1 VQFNPLADRGNSDFD
16 QRHNLVLFSY
26 WNLPTLFAAS
36 KTRFLL
42 CDWTVGELAAFRSGF
57 PYTVIGTTHAILG
70 QGLILNNRPNVINPG
85 QAVLPNPVPVAGGV
99 QLLNPAAFAQA
110 APSMLGNA
118 GRNAFIGPGFYSVD
132 ISIARSFGLRWL
144 GESGRLKFRADMFNV
159 LNHANLGNPDSLLT
173 DPPSSTFGIA
183 TFGRQ
188 GRQSGFPA
196 VSPLNETPRQIQ
208 LSLKLE
214 F

>member
-1 VQFNPLADRGNSDFD
+1 
-16 QRHNLVLFSY
+16 
-26 WNLPTLFAAS
+26 
-36 KTRFLL
+36 
-42 CDWTVGELAAFRSGF
+42 
-57 PYTVIGTTHAILG
+57 
-70 QGLILNNRPNVINPG
+70 
-85 QAVLPNPVPVAGGV
+85 V
-99 QLLNPAAFAQA
+99 QLLNPAAFAEA
-110 APSMLGNA
+110 APSMLGNE
-118 GRNAFIGPGFYSVD
+118 GRNALIGPGFYSID
-132 ISIARSFGLRWL
+132 LSIARSFGLRWL

-159 LNHANLGNPDSLLT
+159 LNHANLGNPDPLFT
-173 DPPSSTFGIA
+173 DPASPTFGIA